1 MLFRGECFSYVVDSF
16 LLFGVQKQEE
26 LGFNFN
32 IGLSPI
38 CCVYDF
44 ARGYGPRLLTLSL
57 SEHLPLSTTIKLCSA
72 VTSATKANK

>member
-44 ARGYGPRLLTLSL
+44 AATVLAYSLSL
-57 SEHLPLSTTIKLCSA
+57 YLNIYR
-72 VTSATKANK
+72 